1 MKNCQMELTEL
12 GIKGAWIVESDTW
25 PDNRGSFREWFKP
38 SESKKV
44 IGFEFSVE
52 QANLS
57 ISAYGVVR
65 GIHYSIASEGQA
77 KWVTC
82 AHGEILD
89 FIIDLRINSATYK
102 KVESVRL
109 LGNGNKSVLIG
120 PGLGHAFVSLAQ
132 GSAVTYLLSSPYKPE
147 LEFGIN
153 PFDQTLKLDF
163 GIPVNQIVVSEKD
176 KLAPTLNE
184 QEISGLLPT
193 SGLLNK

>member
-1 MKNCQMELTEL
+1 MKLTEL
-12 GIKGAWIVESDTW
+12 GIKGAWLVESDVW

-38 SESKKV
+38 SESIEA
-44 IGFEFSVE
+44 IGYKFNVE

-57 ISAYGVVR
+57 ISDYGVVR
-65 GIHYSIASEGQA
+65 GIHYSLASEGQA

-102 KVESVRL
+102 KVESVQL
-109 LGNGNKSVLIG
+109 SGIGNKSVLIG

-132 GSAVTYLLSSPYKPE
+132 GSAVTYLLSSAYKPE
-147 LEFGIN
+147 LEFEIN
-153 PFDQTLKLDF
+153 PFDLSLKLDF
-163 GIPVNQIVVSEKD
+163 GIPVNDLVVSEKD

-184 QEISGLLPT
+184 QEISKKLP
-193 SGLLNK
+193 KH

>member
-1 MKNCQMELTEL
+1 MKLTEL
-12 GIKGAWIVESDTW
+12 GIKGAWIVESEVW
-25 PDNRGSFREWFKP
+25 PDNRGLFREWFKP
-38 SESKKV
+38 SESKEI

-57 ISAYGVVR
+57 ISDYGVVR
-65 GIHYSIASEGQA
+65 GIHYSIAPAGQA

-102 KVESVRL
+102 KIESVKL

-120 PGLGHAFVSLAQ
+120 PGLGHAFISLAQ

-147 LEFGIN
+147 LEFEIN
-153 PFDQTLKLDF
+153 PFDQTLKIDF
-163 GIPVNQIVVSEKD
+163 GIPVNQLVVSDKD
-176 KLAPTLNE
+176 RSAPSLNE
-184 QEISGLLPT
+184 QEISGRLPT
-193 SGLLNK
+193 GNLLNK